1 MWKSTALIFVF
12 CLVIQWYRFP
22 EVASLDCYSRKHNLV
37 FSFSEN
43 PGSFQKNVFELLKLT
58 Y

>member
-1 MWKSTALIFVF
+1 MALISGF

-22 EVASLDCYSRKHNLV
+22 EVDCCSRKYNLV
-37 FSFSEN
+37 FSFREIA
-43 PGSFQKNVFELLKLT
+43 GVVQENVFELLKLT